1 MYSTRKIC
9 TVKCDTSG
17 RRYERY
23 FVHFCIFFTTFR
35 TKWVF
40 FDWTTLKRFFVDH
53 KDNIVNVVQTDTDA
67 DAMMEKETQN
77 KETTKTT
84 CYSSTK
90 RWVEESN
97 RMYAKKVEEDA
108 KKMREKKKAHQR
120 SDAAGVKKSYRQRFD
135 GKGGDEDL
143 SSSEAFERR
152 IKRECEKILKRL
164 KSSFNTS
171 S

>member
-1 MYSTRKIC
+1 M
-9 TVKCDTSG
+9 
-17 RRYERY
+17 
-23 FVHFCIFFTTFR
+23 HFCLFFTTFR
-35 TKWVF
+35 TFF

-53 KDNIVNVVQTDTDA
+53 KDNIVNVVQTDTDT

-108 KKMREKKKAHQR
+108 KKMREKKKAHQH
-120 SDAAGVKKSYRQRFD
+120 SDAGVLKNQLDSASMVKDTTRIFLLRKRSR
-135 GKGGDEDL
+135 DE
-143 SSSEAFERR
+143 SNASAR
-152 IKRECEKILKRL
+152 KY
-164 KSSFNTS
+164 
-171 S
+171 

>member
-1 MYSTRKIC
+1 
-9 TVKCDTSG
+9 
-17 RRYERY
+17 
-23 FVHFCIFFTTFR
+23 
-35 TKWVF
+35 
-40 FDWTTLKRFFVDH
+40 
-53 KDNIVNVVQTDTDA
+53 
-67 DAMMEKETQN
+67 MMEKETKQN
-77 KETTKTT
+77 ATTTT
-84 CYSSTK
+84 YSNTK
-90 RWVEESN
+90 RRVEESN
-97 RMYAKKVEEDA
+97 RMYARKVEEDA
-108 KKMREKKKAHQR
+108 KKMREKKKARQH

>member
-17 RRYERY
+17 RYEKI
-23 FVHFCIFFTTFR
+23 FCAFLLFFTTFR
-35 TKWVF
+35 TWLF

>member
-1 MYSTRKIC
+1 M
-9 TVKCDTSG
+9 
-17 RRYERY
+17 
-23 FVHFCIFFTTFR
+23 TFR
-35 TKWVF
+35 TFF

-53 KDNIVNVVQTDTDA
+53 KDNIVNVVQTDTDT
-67 DAMMEKETQN
+67 DVMMEKETQN

-108 KKMREKKKAHQR
+108 KKMREKKKAHQH
-120 SDAAGVKKSYRQRFD
+120 SDAAGVKKSTRQRFD
-135 GKGGDEDL
+135 GKGCDEDL

>member
-1 MYSTRKIC
+1 M
-9 TVKCDTSG
+9 
-17 RRYERY
+17 
-23 FVHFCIFFTTFR
+23 TFR
-35 TKWVF
+35 TFF

-53 KDNIVNVVQTDTDA
+53 KDNIVNVVQTDTDT
-67 DAMMEKETQN
+67 DVMMEKETQN

-84 CYSSTK
+84 SYSSTK

-108 KKMREKKKAHQR
+108 KKMREKKKAHQH

>member
-17 RRYERY
+17 RRYEKI
-23 FVHFCIFFTTFR
+23 FCAFLPFFHDFSYL
-35 TKWVF
+35 F

-53 KDNIVNVVQTDTDA
+53 KDNIVNDA
-67 DAMMEKETQN
+67 DRHRHRRDDGKGDAKQGDDEN
-77 KETTKTT
+77 D

>member
-1 MYSTRKIC
+1 M
-9 TVKCDTSG
+9 
-17 RRYERY
+17 
-23 FVHFCIFFTTFR
+23 HFCLFFTTFR
-35 TKWVF
+35 TFF

-53 KDNIVNVVQTDTDA
+53 KDNIVNVVQTDTDT
-67 DAMMEKETQN
+67 DVMMEKETKQN
-77 KETTKTT
+77 KATTKTT

-90 RWVEESN
+90 RRVEESN
-97 RMYAKKVEEDA
+97 RMYARKVEEDA

-135 GKGGDEDL
+135 GKEGDEDL

>member
-1 MYSTRKIC
+1 MWHVRKKIRKI
-9 TVKCDTSG
+9 
-17 RRYERY
+17 
-23 FVHFCIFFTTFR
+23 FCAFLLFFTTFR
-35 TKWVF
+35 TKKWRKFF

>member
-1 MYSTRKIC
+1 M
-9 TVKCDTSG
+9 V
-17 RRYERY
+17 
-23 FVHFCIFFTTFR
+23 
-35 TKWVF
+35 

-53 KDNIVNVVQTDTDA
+53 KDNTVNVVQTDTDT
-67 DAMMEKETQN
+67 DAMMEKETKTN

>member
-1 MYSTRKIC
+1 MAK
-9 TVKCDTSG
+9 
-17 RRYERY
+17 
-23 FVHFCIFFTTFR
+23 F
-35 TKWVF
+35 F

>member
-17 RRYERY
+17 RRYEKI
-23 FVHFCIFFTTFR
+23 FCAFLLFFTTFR
-35 TKWVF
+35 TFF

-67 DAMMEKETQN
+67 DVMMEKETQN

-108 KKMREKKKAHQR
+108 KKMREKKKAHQH

-152 IKRECEKILKRL
+152 IKRKCEKILKRL

>member
-1 MYSTRKIC
+1 MTRK
-9 TVKCDTSG
+9 KEEDTKKI
-17 RRYERY
+17 
-23 FVHFCIFFTTFR
+23 FCAFLPFFTTFSYGKIFLIGR
-35 TKWVF
+35 RFYSETLF
-40 FDWTTLKRFFVDH
+40 QTTTGKIND
-53 KDNIVNVVQTDTDA
+53 QTDTDT
-67 DAMMEKETQN
+67 DVMMEKETPQN
-77 KETTKTT
+77 ATTTT
-84 CYSSTK
+84 TYSSTK

-120 SDAAGVKKSYRQRFD
+120 SDAAGVKKSTRQRFD
-135 GKGGDEDL
+135 GKGCDEDL

>member
-1 MYSTRKIC
+1 VYSTRKIC

-17 RRYERY
+17 RYEKI
-23 FVHFCIFFTTFR
+23 FCAFLPFFHDFSYL
-35 TKWVF
+35 F

-53 KDNIVNVVQTDTDA
+53 KDNIVNVMQTDTDA

-108 KKMREKKKAHQR
+108 KKMREKKKAHQH

>member
-1 MYSTRKIC
+1 MTRQEE
-9 TVKCDTSG
+9 DTK
-17 RRYERY
+17 RY
-23 FVHFCIFFTTFR
+23 FVHFCIFSRLFVQ
-35 TKWVF
+35 KWRKVF

-53 KDNIVNVVQTDTDA
+53 KDNIVNVVQTDTDT

-108 KKMREKKKAHQR
+108 KKMREKKKAHQH

>member
-1 MYSTRKIC
+1 VYSTRKIC
-9 TVKCDTSG
+9 TVKCDTWKKIRKDILCISTFFS
-17 RRYERY
+17 RL
-23 FVHFCIFFTTFR
+23 FVR
-35 TKWVF
+35 PF

-53 KDNIVNVVQTDTDA
+53 KDNIVNVVQTDTDT